1 MRIIC
6 PLGGSFERRCG
17 QFRSTIFIVDRAS
30 AGGRYR
36 SGNIGRSRGTAAIR
50 QCCARLL
57 AMGTPEGPEPRAAL
71 HALGST
77 KAARSGSFLMP
88 PGLRQAGNVHGD
100 AARLVISVRTPAT
113 RQSRSPGYRRRR
125 ELAHWHP
132 ARRSRPVSFQHARAR
147 RGDVSSFAHL
157 ALSGHRQRQCVQ
169 PDGLRNRRRALTPP
183 GPGCSL
189 PDVIAH
195 HSKSMLPLYLYL
207 VSR

>member
-1 MRIIC
+1 
-6 PLGGSFERRCG
+6 
-17 QFRSTIFIVDRAS
+17 
-30 AGGRYR
+30 
-36 SGNIGRSRGTAAIR
+36 
-50 QCCARLL
+50 
-57 AMGTPEGPEPRAAL
+57 MGTPEGPEPRAAL

-183 GPGCSL
+183 CPGCSL
-189 PDVIAH
+189 PDVNAH
-195 HSKSMLPLYLYL
+195 DRCLGDGHAAPQQIYVAFIFVSSKPLIYYKYFSTDHLSVHWKPKLRLPPTG
-207 VSR
+207 